1 LNDNRIEYI
10 TNKTR
15 TLIMRF
21 SNNNTTMLFRTGTQ
35 KGEEYIKL
43 HTGGY
48 PESTIHKGCKET
60 FRKETGI
67 ITFEKRGKVRL
78 SERQIKLLNDF
89 LNKQ

>member
-1 LNDNRIEYI
+1 
-10 TNKTR
+10 
-15 TLIMRF
+15 MRF

>member
-1 LNDNRIEYI
+1 MN
-10 TNKTR
+10 
-15 TLIMRF
+15 F
-21 SNNNTTMLFRTGTQ
+21 SNNNSTMLFRTGTT

-48 PESTIHKGCKET
+48 PETTIHKGCRET

-67 ITFEKRGKVRL
+67 ITFDKRGKVRL
-78 SERQIKLLNDF
+78 SEQQIKKLNNF